1 MIRVDHTGIEIPA
14 VLAADGKGTKET
26 AEAIAHYAHAANQ
39 GKPFSFKAY
48 GDKAVKAALTRLF
61 HGKCAYCESRF
72 DATQPVDVEHWR
84 PKGAVDEENGTTPV
98 SGYYWLAAS
107 WTNLLPSCIDCN
119 RKREHVIHPTGT
131 RRVIGKGN
139 YFPIEPGT
147 ARATAPG
154 AESTEKPLLL
164 HPYDDDPA
172 TALDLE
178 DEGVLR
184 ARPRAD
190 GTADSR
196 GEASI
201 RVYALNRTGLV
212 HARREVLHHVEQ
224 HIYIVRQLGA
234 LLAGGLL
241 PELRDLVEDLV
252 AFEMNLLL
260 DFARPERPY
269 SFAVR
274 CRLARF
280 EAELAGDAA
289 TSPK

>member
-1 MIRVDHTGIEIPA
+1 MIRVDHTAIEIPA
-14 VLAADGKGTKET
+14 ILAADGKGAVET
-26 AEAIAHYAHAANQ
+26 AEAIAHYQ
-39 GKPFSFKAY
+39 DEVKRLKPFAFKAY
-48 GDKAVKAALTRLF
+48 GDRAVKAALTRLF

-84 PKGAVDEENGTTPV
+84 PKGAVDEENGSAPV

-139 YFPIEPGT
+139 YFPLHPGT
-147 ARATAPG
+147 ARATGPG
-154 AESTEKPLLL
+154 AELTEKPLLL

-178 DEGVLR
+178 DEGVLC
-184 ARPRAD
+184 PRVNAD
-190 GTADSR
+190 GAPDAR

-234 LLAGGLL
+234 LLAGDLA

-269 SFAVR
+269 SFAVGR
-274 CRLARF
+274 RLARF
-280 EAELAGDAA
+280 QAELAGPAA
-289 TSPK
+289 DPTT

>member
-1 MIRVDHTGIEIPA
+1 MIRVDPAGIEMPA
-14 VLAADGKGTKET
+14 VLGAEGKGAKET
-26 AEAIAHYAHAANQ
+26 ADAIAHYGNAANQ
-39 GKPFSFKAY
+39 GKSFSFKAY
-48 GDKAVKAALTRLF
+48 GDKAVKEALTRLF
-61 HGKCAYCESRF
+61 RGKCAYCESRF

-84 PKGAVDEENGTTPV
+84 PKGDVEEEDGTRLG

-119 RKREHVIHPTGT
+119 RKREHLIHPTGT

-139 YFPIEPGT
+139 YFPVHPGT

-164 HPYDDDPA
+164 HPYLDDPA
-172 TALDLE
+172 AVLELE

-184 ARPRAD
+184 ARADAD
-190 GTADSR
+190 GAPDPR

-212 HARREVLHHVEQ
+212 HARRDVLHHMEQ

-234 LLAGGLL
+234 LLAGDLA

-260 DFARPERPY
+260 DFTRPDRPY
-269 SFAVR
+269 SFVAR
-274 CRLARF
+274 RRLDRF
-280 EAELAGDAA
+280 EAELAGD
-289 TSPK
+289 PG